1 MEWGA
6 YDIFSAVDEREKL
19 IFALQQLLF
28 LDPEAHTAKDW
39 CKRVLDGDDA
49 CAFDWI
55 EWTDAPRRVLK
66 DFHAEFKLWQARYLS
81 STKRHLYLCTAMRV

>member
-6 YDIFSAVDEREKL
+6 YDIFSAVEEREEL

-28 LDPEAHTAKDW
+28 PGPDARDAKEW

-49 CAFDWI
+49 HAFDWI
-55 EWTDAPRRVLK
+55 DRTDAPLCVHA
-66 DFHAEFKLWQARYLS
+66 DFRAEFKLWQARYLS
-81 STKRHLYLCTAMRV
+81 STKRHLCLCTAMRV